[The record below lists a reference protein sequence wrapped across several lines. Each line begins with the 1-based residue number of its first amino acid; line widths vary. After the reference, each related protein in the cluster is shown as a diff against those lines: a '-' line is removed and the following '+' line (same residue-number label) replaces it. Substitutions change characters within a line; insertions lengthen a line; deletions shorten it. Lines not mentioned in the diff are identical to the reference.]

1 MEHTMFAFLLHQVA
15 SFFERAEQRRRDAY
29 LGSSSDLADLERR
42 MRAVDADGRA
52 F

>member
-1 MEHTMFAFLLHQVA
+1 MFAFLLDKLA
-15 SFFERAEQRRRDAY
+15 GLLERAEQRRRDAY

-42 MRAVDADGRA
+42 MRAVNADGRA